1 MVSPPSSPL
10 PTSTCIRNLST
21 VRLSGVDA
29 LLYPNVDWY
38 DEILRSSAP
47 SQRYNASVRGGTK
60 RMRYYA
66 SLEYYD
72 QESLFKNL
80 SNDPYGNSSSLNY
93 KRYGFRAN
101 ADFFL
106 TKDLQAL
113 RQLRHTLRGASRS
126 QLRRERQ
133 LQQRLLSG
141 STTLQAGYSR

>member
-1 MVSPPSSPL
+1 MYQKSV
-10 PTSTCIRNLST
+10 NGQ
-21 VRLSGVDA
+21 LSGVDA

-47 SQRYNASVRGGTK
+47 SRRYNASVRGGTK

-72 QESLFKNL
+72 RESLFKNL
-80 SNDPYGNSSSLNY
+80 SNDPYGNSSPLNY

-106 TKDLQAL
+106 TKDLQL
-113 RQLRHTLRGASRS
+113 SVNFGTRFE
-126 QLRRERQ
+126 ERKAE
-133 LQQRLLSG
+133 L
-141 STTLQAGYSR
+141 